1 MPVDPHALLDP
12 ATTALVTQEC
22 QNGII
27 GERAI
32 FPGLAEHTRGMI
44 PAIDALCRAARAA
57 SVPVVHCLAL
67 RRDDGAGAN
76 HNARMFRTAAKS
88 SVRLTPGSYAAEIAE
103 GIGITPSDLLM
114 TRYHGLGP
122 MADTGLAA
130 VLRNLGATT
139 VVGVGVSLNVGMVNF
154 AMDAVNA
161 GFRFVVPRDAVA
173 GFPPDYAEAVLT
185 HTLGAIATVTTTTDI
200 IAAWTTR

>member
-76 HNARMFRTAAKS
+76 HNARMFRAAAKS

-103 GIGITPSDLLM
+103 GIGVTPSDLLL